1 MLANSAALTTT
12 LDGMVGEVLSIV
24 VVIVVEQRRV
34 SSTSMEASRK
44 TDTEGL
50 EAVMLIKA
58 LIAECLSVC

>member
-1 MLANSAALTTT
+1 MLANSATLTTT
-12 LDGMVGEVLSIV
+12 LDGMAGEVLSIV
-24 VVIVVEQRRV
+24 MVIVVEQSRV

-50 EAVMLIKA
+50 ETVMLITA